1 LIGWAINLAL
11 RVEIHFES
19 VPSGTVVKVL
29 DWEARKR
36 LQIDIIGKS
45 FTGDC
50 MASDFKEVLAILDN
64 SLHDGPVMANCSLDL
79 GLQTKTSST
88 AGSKAGSKA
97 GCNASD
103 TNRPAVMPN
112 VVVIKSDL

>member
-1 LIGWAINLAL
+1 LIGWAVNLAL

-19 VPSGTVVKVL
+19 VSSGTVVKVL

-36 LQIDIIGKS
+36 LQIGIIGKS
-45 FTGDC
+45 FTSDC
-50 MASDFKEVLAILDN
+50 MTSDFKEVLAILDN
-64 SLHDGPVMANCSLDL
+64 SLRDGPVMANCSLNL
-79 GLQTKTSST
+79 GLQTKTS
-88 AGSKAGSKA
+88 SKAGSKA